1 MRLNELFMSFCH
13 LVAYS
18 FFFLTFL
25 PFSFFVASNNKI
37 RMKENEGV
45 DVTKAIGLAAG
56 VTAKVHVADLFSL
69 V

>member
-1 MRLNELFMSFCH
+1 LHIHAFVN
-13 LVAYS
+13 
-18 FFFLTFL
+18 L
-25 PFSFFVASNNKI
+25 PFSSFFVASNNKI
-37 RMKENEGV
+37 RMMENEGV